1 MTPAFSLYLDLLRLL
16 AALAV
21 LAAHAVWHAAPGT
34 RWWPDS
40 LGHNAVIVFFL
51 LSGYVIAYVAET
63 KETTPRRF
71 WVSRLARIYSVA
83 LPALA
88 ITLVA
93 DAIGQSVNPGYY
105 ANGLTTNDHAAVRL
119 GASLVFANE
128 LWFVS
133 IMPFSNSPWWS
144 LCYEMSYYALFS
156 LWCFGGARRWL
167 WVALAALLVGPKILL
182 LAPIWALGAALYHWK
197 LERLGDGT
205 AALLWLASTA
215 VIGAWL
221 ALDLGAP
228 LSHWT
233 SELLGAEAYRQLHF
247 SKHFVGDHLLALLM
261 AAHFVAARRLAPHA
275 APLLL
280 AAARPIR
287 WAAGYTFSIYL
298 FHLPLVLMFCA
309 LLQGQMAPGAAR
321 FALVLAL
328 TLLTV
333 GLLGHLTE
341 QRKDDLRR
349 WLDRRLP
356 GRAPVLAR
364 ELPHA

>member
-1 MTPAFSLYLDLLRLL
+1 MTPAFSLYLDLLRLF
-16 AALAV
+16 AALVV

-51 LSGYVIAYVAET
+51 LSGYVIAFVADT

-88 ITLVA
+88 LTLLA
-93 DAIGQSVNPGYY
+93 DTIGAAAHPAAY
-105 ANGLTTNDHAAVRL
+105 AGDLTTHDHGWVRVA
-119 GASLVFANE
+119 ASLVFANE

-144 LCYEMSYYALFS
+144 LCYEMSYYLLFS

-167 WVALAALLVGPKILL
+167 WLGIAALVIGPKILL
-182 LAPIWALGAALYHWK
+182 LAPIWALGAWLYHWK
-197 LERLGDGT
+197 TDWLGDG
-205 AALLWLASTA
+205 AALLLWLGSTA
-215 VIGAWL
+215 CIGAYV
-221 ALDLGAP
+221 ALDLGRP

-233 SELLGAEAYRQLHF
+233 ADWLGAEVYRQLHF
-247 SKHFVGDHLLALLM
+247 SKHFVGDHLLALVM
-261 AAHFVAARRLAPHA
+261 AAHFVAARQLAPRL

-280 AAARPIR
+280 AGARPLR

-298 FHLPLVLMFCA
+298 FHLPLVLMVCA
-309 LLQGQMAPGAAR
+309 LLRDMAPGPAR
-321 FALVLAL
+321 FALVLVT
-328 TLLTV
+328 TLGSIVVV
-333 GLLGHLTE
+333 GHFTE
-341 QRKDDLRR
+341 QRKEQLRR
-349 WLDRRLP
+349 WLDRHLP
-356 GRAPVLAR
+356 GRAAAPLAR